1 VNTLVVY
8 CHPDPSSFTA
18 AVKDTAVEALRAGG
32 HEVRLRDLYA
42 EGFDPC
48 FSADEQARH
57 RESGAADALAEH
69 TAELRWC
76 EHLVLVYPTWWS
88 AQPAMLKGWIDRV
101 WVRDVA
107 WDLPEGGNRVRARL
121 RNVKRITT
129 VTSHGSSKWVNRL
142 AGEAGKRTVSR
153 SLRAL
158 CHPLAHT
165 RWLAL
170 YGMDTAAAEDRER
183 FLRKVARKLG

>member
-1 VNTLVVY
+1 MNTLVVY

-18 AVKDTAVEALRAGG
+18 AVKDTALEALRAAG

-48 FSADEQARH
+48 FSADERAAH
-57 RESGAADALAEH
+57 RRAGAADSLAEH

-107 WDLPEGGNRVRARL
+107 WDLPEGANRVQARL
-121 RNVKRITT
+121 RNVRRITA
-129 VTSHGSSKWVNRL
+129 VTSHGSSKWVNLL
-142 AGEAGKRTVSR
+142 AGEAGKRTVAR
-153 SLRAL
+153 ALRVL
-158 CHPLAHT
+158 CHPLART

-170 YGMDTAAAEDRER
+170 YGLDTAAAEQRAR

>member
-1 VNTLVVY
+1 MNTLVVY

-18 AVKDTAVEALRAGG
+18 AVRDTALEALRAGG

-42 EGFDPC
+42 EGFEPR
-48 FSADEQARH
+48 FSAEERASH
-57 RESGAADALAEH
+57 RESGAADSLAEH

-107 WDLPEGGNRVRARL
+107 WDLPEGGNRVQARL
-121 RNVKRITT
+121 RNVRRITA
-129 VTSHGSSKWVNRL
+129 VTSHGSSKWVNL
-142 AGEAGKRTVSR
+142 LGGESGKRTVSR
-153 SLRAL
+153 SLRVL
-158 CHPLAHT
+158 CHPLART

-170 YGMDTAAAEDRER
+170 YGMDTAAAEQRER